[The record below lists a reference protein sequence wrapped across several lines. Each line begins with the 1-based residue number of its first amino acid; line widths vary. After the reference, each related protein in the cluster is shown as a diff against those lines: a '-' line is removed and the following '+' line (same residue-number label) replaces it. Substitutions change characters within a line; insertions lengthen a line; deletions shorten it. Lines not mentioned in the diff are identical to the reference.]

1 MLHTTKKLSS
11 RKKTAL
17 KALSIVKPGTY
28 SWFINKELHLTLA
41 LHAKEYGEAYI
52 ILSSAINHHKFNSLR
67 LSMKERWLIHA
78 AYVSFLV
85 FIGKIN
91 AKEDKI
97 KKFKLGQ
104 FLNSIPTF
112 SQDKRGLNIPILIIQ
127 ILFMVVKKDYDQ
139 SIDRFDSIKKYC
151 SRYLRKGE
159 NLRSNCFINMLLQI
173 PASNF
178 HKARVEQKAKR
189 YWDKLLITPLEV
201 ASQATEIEIIPYEDL
216 WQFVLDSLEFK
227 TFER

>member
-1 MLHTTKKLSS
+1 MAWTTIPTVSVTL
-11 RKKTAL
+11 
-17 KALSIVKPGTY
+17 IV
-28 SWFINKELHLTLA
+28 F
-41 LHAKEYGEAYI
+41 I
-52 ILSSAINHHKFNSLR
+52 ILGFNIDTTGVADTGALLETIGTTFNING
-67 LSMKERWLIHA
+67 WL
-78 AYVSFLV
+78 FLV
-85 FIGKIN
+85 PVAVI
-91 AKEDKI
+91 
-97 KKFKLGQ
+97 
-104 FLNSIPTF
+104 
-112 SQDKRGLNIPILIIQ
+112 
-127 ILFMVVKKDYDQ
+127 FMIVKKDYDQ

-159 NLRSNCFINMLLQI
+159 NPRSNCFINMLLQI